1 MAAAL
6 AINLRRLLLFV
17 GILLAG
23 PALALMSDDVSLD
36 GNWRTASRA
45 SAGLAPPA
53 ASTPEA
59 VIQVYGARTMR
70 WRGAF
75 AVHTWIA
82 VKPEGADRYTTY
94 EIIGWRTWG
103 NGNGLVRSEGL
114 PDRNWYGSAPE
125 VYAELRGPEAARAIP
140 EIEAAV
146 AAYPYTREYR
156 TWPGPNSNTFTAAV
170 PRRVPPP
177 QPDSTPTPRPGAPR
191 AATSSWGGSSGPC
204 RSRFTS
210 EARAAKRPKPSPCG
224 DSRTEAISGAAG
236 PKVGSVSCSMRARD
250 APPWSKS
257 ACAPA

>member
-170 PRRVPPP
+170 ARRVPALKLDLPP
-177 QPDSTPTPRPGAPR
+177 TAVGKDYLGPDRIFDTAPSGTGYQISLYGALGVLAAREEGLEVNVLGMTFGLDPADLALKVPGLGRLGPR
-191 AATSSWGGSSGPC
+191 
-204 RSRFTS
+204 
-210 EARAAKRPKPSPCG
+210 
-224 DSRTEAISGAAG
+224 
-236 PKVGSVSCSMRARD
+236 
-250 APPWSKS
+250 
-257 ACAPA
+257 